1 MKTIKEVLL
10 FIVVC
15 YIACFLTLSIRHGF
29 RFNTDY
35 LIDATFITFG
45 AIIGSFIGRGIAA
58 SIKNKK
64 EKNKNK

>member
-15 YIACFLTLSIRHGF
+15 YIICFLTLSIRHGF

-35 LIDATFITFG
+35 LIDATCITFG
-45 AIIGSFIGRGIAA
+45 AIIGTLIGRGIIQ
-58 SIKNKK
+58 SIKNNK